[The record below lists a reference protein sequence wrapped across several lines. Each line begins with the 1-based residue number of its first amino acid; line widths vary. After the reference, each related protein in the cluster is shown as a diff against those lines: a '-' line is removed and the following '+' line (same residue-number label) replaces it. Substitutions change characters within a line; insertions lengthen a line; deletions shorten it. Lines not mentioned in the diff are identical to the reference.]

1 MKSGE
6 NTKTVIETRKVN
18 KIRYYIVW
26 VYDDKEV
33 IGFMKFY
40 DKEKARDYVEKLGKG
55 WIKW

>member
-1 MKSGE
+1 M
-6 NTKTVIETRKVN
+6 KTVIETRKVN

-26 VYDDKEV
+26 VYDDKEI